1 MAREI
6 GKKILLQEILI
17 KHVTTDG
24 DAQGAAGFQAA
35 YSILHP
41 MWEVERLSDPIHLR
55 HLQFKRCNAATFSD
69 TMFPGITTREGKKLK
84 QKIFSLDI
92 KARCSL
98 IFKQLMEDNSGD
110 VTKIKSQLPQV
121 LDATLRCYSGDCSK
135 CRHYSKVC
143 GGGSSNNWWMRSAYL
158 GPHKV
163 TNLNMTEN
171 DKAILLEVL
180 KMKLSCDAV
189 QRLRLNTNTQKCE
202 AVNRSISVSL
212 PKNVNYSRNFEARV
226 HSTIHRLNN
235 SLGSSLKAKVTHLKG
250 QLSSRTLRSL
260 DTMDKRCTYHKLYR
274 NRPQTR
280 RRLLAR
286 RGNMIQAHLRYRTQ
300 QGNRKSDYCKG
311 HLDTKDDH
319 SYAQV

>member
-1 MAREI
+1 MARET
-6 GKKILLQEILI
+6 GKKNLLQEILI

-202 AVNRSISVSL
+202 AVNRSISEITQKCEL
-212 PKNVNYSRNFEARV
+212 F
-226 HSTIHRLNN
+226 
-235 SLGSSLKAKVTHLKG
+235 
-250 QLSSRTLRSL
+250 Q
-260 DTMDKRCTYHKLYR
+260 KL
-274 NRPQTR
+274 
-280 RRLLAR
+280 
-286 RGNMIQAHLRYRTQ
+286 
-300 QGNRKSDYCKG
+300 
-311 HLDTKDDH
+311 
-319 SYAQV
+319 